1 MEGTGLKWVSQG
13 EKATAAP
20 PSNRPSQCAKAQ
32 HPLPPPTGR
41 RLYTHVVV
49 SPTRRQPRPSGHQP
63 SLFLNPPLSPRS
75 PHPWKTTPSPC
86 RKRSNG
92 NSMAGAWRAVV
103 RPLAGHVEDR
113 DGGRLGAEGQGLAS
127 PARRHR
133 HPQRAGDAELA
144 GGRLPAL
151 SCTLI
156 KSPKKIVTT
165 TELPLISKPPK

>member
-1 MEGTGLKWVSQG
+1 MGQPRRKGHRCTPVQPTIPVRKGT
-13 EKATAAP
+13 T
-20 PSNRPSQCAKAQ
+20 
-32 HPLPPPTGR
+32 PLPPPTGR

-63 SLFLNPPLSPRS
+63 SLFLNPPPLSPRS

-103 RPLAGHVEDR
+103 RPLVGHVEDR
-113 DGGRLGAEGQGLAS
+113 DGGRLGAEDQGLAS

-144 GGRLPAL
+144 GGRLLAL
-151 SCTLI
+151 LCTLI

-165 TELPLISKPPK
+165 TELPLIFQTP